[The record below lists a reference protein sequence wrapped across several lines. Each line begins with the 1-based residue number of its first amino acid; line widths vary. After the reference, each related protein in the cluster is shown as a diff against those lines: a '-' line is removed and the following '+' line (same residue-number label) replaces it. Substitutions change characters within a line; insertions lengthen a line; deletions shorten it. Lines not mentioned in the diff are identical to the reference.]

1 MLSKLGKEA
10 GYRSDGGGHSSLL
23 GPLRGPPL
31 IYLRGTRHPAGLAWR
46 FREAPSCHFKRARIK
61 GNWARSQKHGVDTP
75 ILLGKRLWMGLPIE
89 EEVRDKGSLMTYR
102 CLMGFLDV
110 VKEGL

>member
-31 IYLRGTRHPAGLAWR
+31 IYLRGTRHPAGSSLALPGGSVYD
-46 FREAPSCHFKRARIK
+46 ESPSVSTGKGHAHAPS
-61 GNWARSQKHGVDTP
+61 W
-75 ILLGKRLWMGLPIE
+75 E
-89 EEVRDKGSLMTYR
+89 GS
-102 CLMGFLDV
+102 
-110 VKEGL
+110 